1 MASIFLEVTVRAP
14 AERVWKRLT
23 AIGEA
28 HKLFAGV
35 LSDCRLEREDL
46 RVVTFA
52 NGLVVKEQI
61 VDIDPA
67 RMRIVY
73 TARESPL
80 EHHSA
85 SMQVGAIGRDTCR
98 FTWIT
103 DVLPHDA
110 ADGIRPLMEAGA
122 AALKA
127 SVESGGRGAA
137 SVARPTP
144 AGGG

>member
-1 MASIFLEVTVRAP
+1 MASIFLEVTIRAP
-14 AERVWKRLT
+14 AERVWKQLRV
-23 AIGEA
+23 IGEA

-67 RMRIVY
+67 RMRIAY
-73 TARESPL
+73 AARESPL
-80 EHHSA
+80 DHHSA
-85 SMQVGAIGRDTCR
+85 SMQVGAIGEDACR

-103 DVLPHDA
+103 DVLPREA
-110 ADGIRPLMEAGA
+110 ADWIRPLMEEGA

-127 SVESGGRGAA
+127 NVESGGQGAA
-137 SVARPTP
+137 SVTRQAPT
-144 AGGG
+144 GGA